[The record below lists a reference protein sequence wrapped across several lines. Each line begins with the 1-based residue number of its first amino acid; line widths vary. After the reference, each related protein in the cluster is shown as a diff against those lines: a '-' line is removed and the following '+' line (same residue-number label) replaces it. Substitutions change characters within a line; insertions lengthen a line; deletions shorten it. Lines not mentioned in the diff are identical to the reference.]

1 MSKAK
6 KIILIVVLI
15 LLTLSTIVNS
25 LLIYAL
31 FWHVQTTQTDFF
43 SIYSFLTPNDNFM
56 KVEDIGYIRLGASGL
71 PDDVIPSP
79 EALENGK
86 VRLYTYDEIRP
97 ELEAAAARRNAGEEQ

>member
-31 FWHVQTTQTDFF
+31 YWYNDATQMDFF
-43 SIYSFLTPNDNFM
+43 SIYPIFTPNDNFM

-79 EALENGK
+79 EALESGQ

-97 ELEAAAARRNAGEEQ
+97 ELEAAAAKRDAGEEQ